1 MPLSDL
7 KIRNAK
13 HEGKNLKIADEKG
26 MYLFVTATNKSFRMD
41 YRYGKDRKTETL
53 GKYPDVSL
61 AKARARRDES
71 RAMLADGKDPMVEKK
86 KTKVDQHLKI
96 ANTFE
101 TVGLEWFATFKV
113 GKTSGH
119 AEKTYRRLANDVFPW
134 LGKRPIHELA
144 QDVQSIK
151 SCLDRIISRG
161 AIETA
166 HRAMQNIGQIF
177 RYGMITGKCPSDP
190 TIALKGALPTPKV
203 IHHASITDTAQIGG
217 LLRAIDG
224 YQGAYLTRY
233 ALQLAPLVFV
243 RPGELRQAEW
253 AEFDLEKAEWRIP
266 AERMKMRET
275 HIVPLSTQAIRILR
289 ELAPLT
295 SSKKYLFTGAR
306 TNGRPM
312 SENTINAAL
321 RRLGYEG
328 NEMTGHGFRS
338 MASTLLNEH
347 GWNIDAIERQ
357 LAHAER
363 NSIRAAY
370 NYAEYL
376 PERKKMMQAWAD
388 YLEQLK
394 QGAEVIPLIARNG

>member
-13 HEGKNLKIADEKG
+13 HEGKNLKLADEKG

-41 YRYGKDRKTETL
+41 YRYGKERKTETL

-61 AKARARRDES
+61 AKARGRRDES

-86 KTKVDQHLKI
+86 KAKVDQHLKI

-101 TVGLEWFATFKV
+101 SVGQEWFATFKV

-151 SCLDRIISRG
+151 SCLDRIIKRG

-224 YQGAYLTRY
+224 YQGSYLTRY

-243 RPGELRQAEW
+243 RPGELRKAEW
-253 AEFDLEKAEWRIP
+253 IEFDLEKAEWRIP

-295 SSKKYLFTGAR
+295 FNKKYLFTGAR

-338 MASTLLNEH
+338 MASTLLNEQ
-347 GWNIDAIERQ
+347 GWNVDAIERQ